1 MECIPKI
8 EKNFSDKKWRF
19 FIVFIVVILLFL
31 FCTVRVQADNV
42 TLKVGYSDCDPIFLD
57 EKGNYNGYAVSY
69 LEEISRYTG
78 WEYEYISD
86 SWENCLKRL
95 EEGELDLLV
104 MAHRTLERNEQFLF
118 SDLPMGY
125 DYPVL
130 YAASDSGIFYQD
142 YISFTGSRIGVSSET
157 SFENTL
163 QVYLEEL
170 DLECEIVTFDTDEKA
185 REAVMNGAID
195 MMVSSTFTPQK
206 DMKVVDRFGAAPG
219 YILTNLEK
227 KDLIKDINSA
237 MQKIRIHNPN
247 LEDILMRTFYSVS
260 KDITNLYLTREEQE
274 YIENVGPILIKGFED
289 RRPLGFTDKNGEFRG
304 IMVDYL
310 NYIGE
315 MCGLEFVYEAS
326 KYHGFIEN
334 IPAMKSQGFGLL
346 WAGDTVEDMGL
357 TNVIYHTDP
366 LFDTALAYIRR
377 QGEYVTKYDRHT
389 FVVSTDMHHVE
400 DLLLETNMESKVLYY
415 ESAKDCMDAVLKG
428 KAEMAILSDK
438 VAEYWLQK
446 PVYNNKLTRVAGSG
460 AYIYGMRLYVT
471 KEHRHL
477 VSIINKTLEHISDT
491 QKLYMLDNMAL
502 SYEYTQQWED
512 ILYENE
518 EAIMISGLLLLLLIG
533 MIIRYRIAKEKG
545 LKKEAFLLK
554 EQIKRSEDSFR
565 LVSEHSN
572 RTLYIYDL
580 KTKTT
585 KPWDEENAKK
595 DILAHV
601 YIQSYSEENL
611 EKNTAVFTEKKDD
624 VKNFFSKIH
633 SGIPSGEMKV
643 RIRLLDGKLRWY
655 HFKYSNIYQEGKPI
669 SAMISI
675 DDITEQ
681 HEHELAYLRIK
692 KTLEDNVPGNLISI
706 EINLTLDRVEKI
718 YGIEEITYSE
728 EQAYTV
734 SELMREVISQN
745 ILFIKREEALEYFS
759 IERLRLAYDKGERHL
774 HTEWQIR
781 FPEGTEHWL
790 DTNITLMEDPY
801 NQDIKMFVWMRNITE
816 EKIRQIEIRERS
828 EKDAMTGVYNRKT
841 AEDLICK
848 SLRDDSKGMFLIVDM
863 DKLKQINDVHG
874 HKEGDKAIKGMA
886 QIIKSHF
893 RTSDIIGRIGGDEF
907 IIYLPGASDN
917 REVMSAIFQKLLK
930 RLNSFMVGEN
940 SDIPISCSM
949 GCTIEQE
956 GSTYESLYQQADI
969 ALYYVKRNGRNNF
982 AFYSPGMEEVAT
994 IEDKVEKQN

>member
-1 MECIPKI
+1 MEHIAKAAGDCW
-8 EKNFSDKKWRF
+8 NKKWINF
-19 FIVFIVVILLFL
+19 VMFMTAFVLLSFYPA
-31 FCTVRVQADNV
+31 RVQAEHV
-42 TLKVGYSDCDPIFLD
+42 VLKVGYSDCDPVFLD
-57 EKGNYNGYAVSY
+57 EKGNYSGYAVSY
-69 LEEISRYTG
+69 LEEIAQYTG

-104 MAHRTLERNEQFLF
+104 MAHRTLKRNEQFLF

-142 YISFTGSRIGVSSET
+142 YISFEGSRIGVSAET

-163 QVYLEEL
+163 QIYLEEL
-170 DLECEIVTFDTDEKA
+170 NLDCEIITFHTDKEA
-185 REAVMNGAID
+185 REAMVSEDID

-219 YILTNLEK
+219 YILTNLERE
-227 KDLIKDINSA
+227 DLIKDINSA
-237 MQKIRIHNPN
+237 MQKIRIHTPN
-247 LEDILMRTFYSVS
+247 LEDVLMRTFYSVS
-260 KDITNLYLTREEQE
+260 KDVTNLYLTREEQE
-274 YIENVGPILIKGFED
+274 YIETVGPILIKGFED

-334 IPAMKSQGFGLL
+334 IPVMRSQNYGLL

-357 TNVIYHTDP
+357 TDVIYQTEP

-377 QGEYVTKYDRHT
+377 QGEYVTKYDEHT

-400 DLLLETNMESKVLYY
+400 DLLLETNIDSKVLYY

-428 KAEMAILSDK
+428 EAEMAILSDK

-446 PVYNNKLTRVAGSG
+446 PVYHNKLTRVAGSG

-471 KEHRHL
+471 EEHRHL
-477 VSIINKTLEHISDT
+477 VSIINKALEHISDT

-518 EAIMISGLLLLLLIG
+518 EAILISALLLFSLIG

-545 LKKEAFLLK
+545 LKKEALLLK

-572 RTLYIYDL
+572 RILYIYDL
-580 KTKTT
+580 ETKTT

-601 YIQSYSEENL
+601 YTQSYSDENL
-611 EKNTAVFTEKKDD
+611 EKNAAVFTEKKDT
-624 VKNFFSKIH
+624 VKNFFSDIH
-633 SGIPSGEMKV
+633 SGVPKGEMKV
-643 RIRLLDGKLRWY
+643 RIRLLDGELRWY
-655 HFKYSNIYQEGKPI
+655 HFKYSNIYREGNPI

-692 KTLEDNVPGNLISI
+692 KSTEDNISGNLISI

-718 YGIEEITYSE
+718 YGIEQITYSE

-759 IERLRLAYDKGERHL
+759 TERLRLAYDKGERHL

-781 FPEGTEHWL
+781 FPGGTEHWL

-816 EKIRQIEIRERS
+816 EKTRQLEIKERS

-841 AEDLICK
+841 SEELICK
-848 SLRDDSKGMFLIVDM
+848 SLRNESKGMFLIVDM

-874 HKEGDKAIKGMA
+874 HKEGDRAIKGMA

-907 IIYLPGASDN
+907 IVYLPGASEN
-917 REVMSAIFQKLLK
+917 KETMTVIFQKLLK
-930 RLNSFMVGEN
+930 KLNSFMVGAN
-940 SDIPISCSM
+940 NDIPISCSM
-949 GCTIEQE
+949 GCAIEQE
-956 GSTYESLYQQADI
+956 DSTYESLYQQADM

-982 AFYSPGMEEVAT
+982 AFYSPGMEDVTSLENETV
-994 IEDKVEKQN
+994 

>member
-1 MECIPKI
+1 MEYILKAV
-8 EKNFSDKKWRF
+8 KNFWDKKWR
-19 FIVFIVVILLFL
+19 VFIVVILAFSFFS
-31 FCTVRVQADNV
+31 FCVVRVRADNV
-42 TLKVGYSDCDPIFLD
+42 ILKVGYSDCDPIFLD
-57 EKGNYNGYAVSY
+57 EKGNYSGYAVSY
-69 LEEISRYTG
+69 LEEIADYTG
-78 WEYEYISD
+78 WEYEYVPD

-104 MAHRTLERNEQFLF
+104 MAHHTLERNEHFLF

-130 YAASDSGIFYQD
+130 YATSDSGIFYQD
-142 YISFTGSRIGVSSET
+142 YPSFVGKRIGVSAET

-163 QVYLEEL
+163 QIYLEEL
-170 DLECEIVTFDTDEKA
+170 NLDCEIVTFHTDKEARKA
-185 REAVMNGAID
+185 MINGDID

-206 DMKVVDRFGAAPG
+206 HMKVVDRFGAAPG
-219 YILTNLEK
+219 YILTNLLRE
-227 KDLIKDINSA
+227 DLIKDINSA

-247 LEDILMRTFYSVS
+247 LEDVLMRTFYSVS
-260 KDITNLYLTREEQE
+260 KDVTNLYLTREEQE
-274 YIENVGPILIKGFED
+274 YIESVGPILIKGFED
-289 RRPLGFTDKNGEFRG
+289 RRPLGFTDSNGEFRG

-326 KYHGFIEN
+326 PYHGFIEN
-334 IPAMKSQGFGLL
+334 IPTMKSQNYGLL
-346 WAGDTVEDMGL
+346 WAGDTVEEMGL
-357 TNVIYHTDP
+357 TNVLYQTDP

-377 QGEYVTKYDRHT
+377 QGEYVTKYGEHT

-400 DLLLETNMESKVLYY
+400 ELLLETNMDSKVLYY
-415 ESAKDCMDAVLKG
+415 ESARDCMDAVLKG
-428 KAEMAILSDK
+428 EAEMAILNDK
-438 VAEYWLQK
+438 VTEYWLQK
-446 PVYNNKLTRVAGSG
+446 PLYNNKLTRVAGSG

-471 KEHRHL
+471 QEHRYL

-502 SYEYTQQWED
+502 AYEYTQQWED
-512 ILYENE
+512 VLFENE
-518 EAIMISGLLLLLLIG
+518 EAILISGILLLLLIG
-533 MIIRYRIAKEKG
+533 MVIRYRIAKEKG

-572 RTLYIYDL
+572 RILYIYDL
-580 KTKTT
+580 ETKTT

-601 YIQSYSEENL
+601 YAQSYSEENL
-611 EKNTAVFTEKKDD
+611 EKNTAVFTEKKDT
-624 VKNFFSKIH
+624 VKNFFSDIH

-643 RIRLLDGKLRWY
+643 PIRLLNGKLRWY
-655 HFKYSNIYQEGKPI
+655 HFKYSNIYQEGNPI

-692 KTLEDNVPGNLISI
+692 KSTEDNISGNLISI

-718 YGIEEITYSE
+718 HGIEAITYSE

-745 ILFIKREEALEYFS
+745 ISFIKREEALEYFS
-759 IERLRLAYDKGERHL
+759 TKRLRLAYDKGERHL

-816 EKIRQIEIRERS
+816 EKIRQLEIKERS

-841 AEDLICK
+841 AEDLISK
-848 SLRDDSKGMFLIVDM
+848 SLRNESKGMFLIVDM

-874 HKEGDKAIKGMA
+874 HKEGDRAIKGMA

-907 IIYLPGASDN
+907 IIYLPGASEN
-917 REVMSAIFQKLLK
+917 KETMSELFPKLLK

-940 SDIPISCSM
+940 NDIPIACSM
-949 GCTIEQE
+949 GCAIEQKD
-956 GSTYESLYQQADI
+956 STYESLYQQADI

-982 AFYSPGMEEVAT
+982 AFYSSGMEEDAPLT
-994 IEDKVEKQN
+994 K